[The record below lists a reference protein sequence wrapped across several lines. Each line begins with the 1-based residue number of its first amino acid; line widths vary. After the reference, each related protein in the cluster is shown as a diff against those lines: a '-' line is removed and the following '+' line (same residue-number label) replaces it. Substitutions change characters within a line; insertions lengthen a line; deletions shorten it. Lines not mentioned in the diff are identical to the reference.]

1 MFNNFYVILAMDV
14 QLPSQFKED
23 RAGRIPSDGES
34 PHEIRCDEGESPTS
48 F

>member
-14 QLPSQFKED
+14 QSPSQLKED
-23 RAGRIPSDGES
+23 QAGWISRDGES
-34 PHEIRCDEGESPTS
+34 PHELRCDEGESPTS